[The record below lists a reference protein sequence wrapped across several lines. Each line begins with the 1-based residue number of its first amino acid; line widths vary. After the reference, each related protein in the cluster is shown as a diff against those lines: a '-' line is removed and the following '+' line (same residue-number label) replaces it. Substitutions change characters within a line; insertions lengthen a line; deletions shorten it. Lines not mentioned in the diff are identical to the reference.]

1 MGLESLSNRMVYI
14 ARHMLYHGDRPS
26 AAAEA
31 DGLQAVSAE
40 AVQSL
45 AQELFADQPSV
56 EVTLVPAEDFR
67 PAMI

>member
-1 MGLESLSNRMVYI
+1 
-14 ARHMLYHGDRPS
+14 MLYHGDRPS

>member
-14 ARHMLYHGDRPS
+14 ARHMLYYGDRLP

-31 DGLQAVSAE
+31 DGLEAVSAE
-40 AVQSL
+40 SVQSL